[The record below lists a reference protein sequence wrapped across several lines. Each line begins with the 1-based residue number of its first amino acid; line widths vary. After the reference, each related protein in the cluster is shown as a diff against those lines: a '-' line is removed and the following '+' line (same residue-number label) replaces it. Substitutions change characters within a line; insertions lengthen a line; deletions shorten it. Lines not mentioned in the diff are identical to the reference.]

1 MRVSDWKGQRMV
13 VASSHEK
20 DRIIAPLFT
29 EHLGIRCEVP
39 ADFNSD
45 QFGTFS
51 GEVERKGNSLET
63 ARLKCEKALEN
74 SNCQMAIA
82 SEGSFGPHP
91 QIGFIPANEEL
102 IFFLDRKNKIEA
114 SFREI
119 SLKTNYGFLETKS
132 WDDVKVFAEK
142 SFFPSH
148 ALIVSSSNSDK
159 PFFVKGIQSWDLL
172 KTTFDDL
179 LSNRGSVKIQTD
191 MRAMFNPT
199 RMSVI
204 EAAVIGLIKQLKTC
218 CDECDH
224 PNFQVK
230 EVKRGLPCASCGFP
244 TQSVL
249 SYVFRCEACGFVKE
263 SLFPK
268 GKRFEEAM
276 YCDCCNP

>member
-1 MRVSDWKGQRMV
+1 MV
-13 VASSHEK
+13 VASSHQK
-20 DRIIAPLFT
+20 DRVIAPLFL
-29 EHLGIRCEVP
+29 EHLGIQCEGFP
-39 ADFNSD
+39 SFNSD
-45 QFGTFS
+45 EFGTFS

-63 ARLKCEKALEN
+63 ARMKCEKALEH
-74 SNCQMAIA
+74 SACQLAIA

-91 QIGFIPANEEL
+91 HIGFVPVDEEL
-102 IFFLDRKNKIEA
+102 IFFVDRKNKIEA

-119 SLKTNYGFLETKS
+119 SLKTNYGFTETKN

-142 SFFPSH
+142 SMFPSH
-148 ALIVSSSNSDK
+148 ALIVSSSDSGE

-172 KTTFDDL
+172 RATFDDL
-179 LSNRGSVKIQTD
+179 NSHSGAVKIQTD

-199 RMSVI
+199 RMHVI
-204 EAAVIGLIKQLKTC
+204 EAAVLGLVNQLKTC
-218 CDECDH
+218 CDDCGY
-224 PNFQVK
+224 PNFHIK

-249 SYVFRCEACGFVKE
+249 SYVFRCESCNYTKE

-268 GKRFEEAM
+268 GKSVEDAM